1 MASKN
6 DARHGIEKSAL
17 EQHGGNHRDTSNYRG
32 NFSRF
37 LALEQIKTPL
47 MLLSDFSRFI
57 ALELIKT
64 TLMVPSGAIARK
76 HNNIKHMNTYN
87 QILNK

>member
-1 MASKN
+1 MIPQENVKIYGS
-6 DARHGIEKSAL
+6 
-17 EQHGGNHRDTSNYRG
+17 NHRDTSNYRG